1 MKQLLL
7 LLSVLYTVSSEA
19 KNYYISAKGL
29 DTNTGLT
36 ATTPWQTI
44 SKLNASFGIIA
55 AGDSILFKSGENFY
69 GSIIIGKS
77 GTSALPIV
85 ISSYGNGA
93 KPVITGF
100 STLSSWTS
108 IGGGVYQVSAPSVK
122 NTVNMI
128 TINDIPQEVG
138 RYPNADAANAGY
150 LKDDLFTGNTQ
161 YTCAALNGTN
171 WTGAEVVARKNGY
184 VVERNM
190 ISSQSGGTVTYA
202 RSFETINPRNAN
214 SPSPMTP
221 PNTGFGL
228 FIQRDVRTLDKLGEW
243 YFDPSAKVMKMY
255 FGATNPASYT
265 VKVSTVD
272 TLIDLYNKSYITVN
286 GLDFEGANLAA
297 VYFVDGTN
305 RIITNCTINNS
316 GAKGIFG
323 WYSFNT
329 LIDNNTITNSMCG
342 AIDVRAP
349 ANNVTITN
357 NVIKNTG
364 MFQGMSSFYDP
375 ADCNAIYLE
384 SAGNGIVR
392 KNSID
397 STGYIGIH
405 FGGNA
410 LAIDSNLI
418 NHYCAYRNDGGG
430 IYAYNYPNSNSTIK
444 NNIILNG
451 MESRTGSGEFTDTHG
466 IYMDGGQGG
475 VQILNNTIA
484 NVNGTGY
491 GLFFNSPKIITVKN
505 NTVFNANGWY
515 VGRQYTDSIFNFIFK
530 KNIIFNTTPAQ
541 SIVLHTH
548 NGLNGSNIPVV
559 STIQQSL
566 QKLGTVDSNYY
577 NMPYATP
584 FSWYY
589 APTIG
594 GGFTFPSPVN
604 FSAWKSYTGLDIH
617 SLVVPAN
624 TITTQRFEYNA
635 TNTVKTI
642 ILDSSYIGVDS
653 AIYNTG
659 SVSLQ
664 PYTSIILIKT
674 GNLQTNLK
682 ADAGTDI
689 TLVLP
694 TNSTVLKGSASGS
707 ITQYSWQKISG
718 PAQFTIA
725 DPNNPSTSISN
736 LSVGIY
742 TFQFKV
748 INSTGDSALAT
759 VNVTQTGILPV
770 TLIDFSGK
778 NNNDKISLEW
788 QVASEVNV
796 SHYNIERSSD
806 GQSFENIGQL
816 NSNNLYNIQSNYN
829 FADNFPLQGISY
841 YRLVMIDK
849 DGSIDYS
856 KTVSVSVKNAPSL
869 TLLNIVL
876 SASSANIKTI
886 INSNYQQVT
895 HLVVADVNGRIIFKQ
910 PLQLQKGFNA
920 IDKKIPTLKTGVYF
934 AKLFSSNQTI
944 TRVLLSE
951 H

>member
-7 LLSVLYTVSSEA
+7 LLLVLYTSTSHA
-19 KNYYISAKGL
+19 KNYYISAKGI
-29 DTNTGLT
+29 DTNNGLT
-36 ATTPWQTI
+36 PTAAWQSI
-44 SKLNASFGIIA
+44 SKLNASFSIIV
-55 AGDSILFKSGENFY
+55 AGDSILFKSGEVFY

-77 GTSALPIV
+77 GTITLPIV
-85 ISSYGNGA
+85 ISSYGVGA
-93 KPVITGF
+93 KPIITGF

-108 IGGGVYQVSAPSVK
+108 IGGGVYQISAPAVK
-122 NTVNMI
+122 STVNMI

-138 RYPNADAANAGY
+138 RYPNADATNAGY
-150 LKDDLFTGNTQ
+150 LKDDLFNGNTQ

-184 VVERNM
+184 VVDRNV
-190 ISSQSGGTVTYA
+190 IISQSGGTVTYA
-202 RSFETINPRNAN
+202 RNFETINPRNAA
-214 SPSPMTP
+214 SPAPMTP

-228 FIQRDVRTLDKLGEW
+228 FIQRDARTLDKLGEW
-243 YFDPSAKVMKMY
+243 YFDPAAKVMKMY
-255 FGATNPASYT
+255 FGTINPASYSI
-265 VKVSTVD
+265 KVSTVD
-272 TLIDLYNKSYITVN
+272 TLLDLYNKSYINVN

-297 VYFVDGTN
+297 IYFADGTN

-329 LIDNNTITNSMCG
+329 LIDNNTVTNSMCG
-342 AIDVRAP
+342 AIDVRGP
-349 ANNVTITN
+349 ASNITISN

-384 SAGNGIVR
+384 AAGNGTVR

-397 STGYIGIH
+397 SSGYIGVH
-405 FGGNA
+405 FGGNTII
-410 LAIDSNLI
+410 IDSNFI

-451 MESRTGSGEFTDTHG
+451 IESRTGSGELADTHG

-475 VQILNNTIA
+475 VQIFNNTIA
-484 NVNGTGY
+484 HVNGTGY
-491 GLFFNSPKIITVKN
+491 GLFFNSPKTITVKN

-515 VGRQYTDSIFNFIFK
+515 VGRQYTDSMFNFIFK
-530 KNIIFNTTPAQ
+530 KNIIFNTTSSQAIIQ
-541 SIVLHTH
+541 HTH
-548 NGLNGSNIPVV
+548 NGLNSTNIPVV

-566 QKLGTVDSNYY
+566 QQLGKVDSNYY
-577 NMPYATP
+577 NMPYTTP

-604 FSAWKSYTGLDIH
+604 FSTWKSYTGLDVH
-617 SLVVPAN
+617 SLLVPAN
-624 TITTQRFEYNA
+624 TPSTQRFEYNA
-635 TNTVKTI
+635 SNTVKTI

-653 AIYNTG
+653 TIYSSG

-664 PYTSIILIKT
+664 PYTSVILIKT
-674 GNLQTNLK
+674 GILNSNLK

-694 TNSTVLKGSASGS
+694 TNSTILKGSASGT

-718 PAQFTIA
+718 PAQFTIT
-725 DPNNPSTSISN
+725 DPSSPSTSINN
-736 LSVGIY
+736 LSVGVY

-770 TLIDFSGK
+770 TLIDFTGK
-778 NNNDKISLEW
+778 NNNDKIALEW
-788 QVASEVNV
+788 QVASEINV
-796 SHYNIERSSD
+796 SRYTIERSSD

-829 FADNFPLQGISY
+829 FADNFPLQGINY

-849 DGSIDYS
+849 DGSIEYS
-856 KTVSVSVKNAPSL
+856 KTVLVSVKNALSF
-869 TLLNIVL
+869 TLLNMVL
-876 SASSANIKTI
+876 SAGTTNIKTI

-895 HLVVADVNGRIIFKQ
+895 QLAVADVNGRIIFTES
-910 PLQLQKGFNA
+910 LQLQKGFNA
-920 IDKKIPTLKTGVYF
+920 IDKNIPSLKTGVYF
-934 AKLFSSNQTI
+934 AKLFSINQSVTKI
-944 TRVLLSE
+944 LLSQD
-951 H
+951 